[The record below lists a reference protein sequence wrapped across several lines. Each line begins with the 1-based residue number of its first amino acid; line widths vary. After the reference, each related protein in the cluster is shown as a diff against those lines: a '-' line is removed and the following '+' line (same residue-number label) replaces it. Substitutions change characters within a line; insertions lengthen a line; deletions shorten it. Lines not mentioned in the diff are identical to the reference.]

1 VAVLRRRFV
10 VFAFASLL
18 MSSGLFAQEEPA
30 PREDTLVIESRKGAE
45 LISVEIADTP
55 ALRER
60 GLMFRHRLPPDRG
73 MLFLYETPQPVA
85 MWMKN
90 TYIPLDM
97 AFVRADGTVARIV
110 EGAVPHSLDTIESG
124 EPVAAVLEVAAGQ
137 ARRLGLEAGA
147 LIRHGFFDNAD

>member
-1 VAVLRRRFV
+1 VLRRMFV
-10 VFAFASLL
+10 AFALASLL
-18 MSSGLFAQEEPA
+18 MSQGLSFAQEEPA
-30 PREDTLVIESRKGAE
+30 PREDTLVIESRKGTE
-45 LISVEIADTP
+45 LITVEIADTS

-60 GLMFRHRLPPDRG
+60 GLMFRHRLAPGKG
-73 MLFLYETPQPVA
+73 MLFLYEAAQPVA

-90 TYIPLDM
+90 TYISLDM

-137 ARRLGLEAGA
+137 AEALGIEPGT
-147 LIRHGFFDNAD
+147 LIRHGFFGNAD